1 MLSVTA
7 IHNEAFLTSFA
18 NYGLDT
24 VDLAAPGEDIL
35 SSVDNG
41 GWALGTGTS
50 MAAANASGVA
60 ALAASAKPALLGD
73 APALRTHLIATAR
86 ALPSTTGWIANRG
99 SWTRGGGRQP
109 ARHRPACRH
118 DQPI

>member
-1 MLSVTA
+1 MDTDLQPFFPASYDLPNVLSVTA

-41 GWALGTGTS
+41 GWALGTGT
-50 MAAANASGVA
+50 
-60 ALAASAKPALLGD
+60 
-73 APALRTHLIATAR
+73 
-86 ALPSTTGWIANRG
+86 
-99 SWTRGGGRQP
+99 
-109 ARHRPACRH
+109 
-118 DQPI
+118 